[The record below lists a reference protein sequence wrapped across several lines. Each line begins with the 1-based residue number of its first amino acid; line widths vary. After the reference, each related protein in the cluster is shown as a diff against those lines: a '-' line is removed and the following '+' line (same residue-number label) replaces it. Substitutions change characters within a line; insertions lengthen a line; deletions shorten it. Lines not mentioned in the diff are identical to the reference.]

1 MDIKLTNGRL
11 NLVGGDFLLTE
22 SYEVSV
28 AQRIQIRLKTTLGK
42 WFLDTQ
48 YGVDYFC
55 EVFGKNRVKTRVD
68 NIIINEI
75 EKDVNVLS
83 VKSFNSNIDKK
94 TRRYSAEF
102 KVKLRNAPTEKFFK
116 ILTDGSGFS
125 ITTENDKYLAV

>member
-48 YGVDYFC
+48 YGVDYFG

-102 KVKLRNAPTEKFFK
+102 KVKLRNAPTKKVFK